1 MTGPGVSSPSQLDAR
16 IHDAIRRCW
25 GFETLRPLQREAIEA
40 GLSQTDSLVVMPT
53 GGGKSLCYQVPPL
66 LAQRLDV
73 VVSPL
78 ISLMKDQVDGLRA
91 CGYPAAAIHSHLTS
105 SERHAITQGLRRGEY
120 RLLLVS
126 PERLMK
132 GEFLELLEALDIGAF
147 AVDEAHCISHWG
159 HDFRPEYRR
168 LAMLKERFPGTSV
181 HAFTATA
188 TPRVRND
195 IIEQLRLDDP
205 NVLVGVFDRPNL
217 VYRVLPRTNAPLQVA
232 DVLRRHRN
240 EAAIV
245 YCMTRVQTE
254 KLAASLTG
262 QGIKAEAYHAGM
274 EAAARGRTQ
283 DAFASESLDVVVA
296 TVAFGMGID
305 RSNVR
310 CVVHATMPQS
320 VEHYQQET
328 GRAGRDGL
336 EAECV
341 LLYSGEDVF
350 RWRSIIER
358 NDDDEPTDE
367 HIRTARR
374 EILWHMQNL
383 CRGLECRH
391 RALSRYFGQPYER
404 DGCDA
409 CDVCLGEVQGMP
421 DSTVT
426 AQKILSCIARVGQS
440 FGIGHVV
447 RVLRGASAEQV
458 TRWEHDRVST
468 FGLLRDMSDRK
479 VTNLVYQLVDH
490 GLLERTEGDRPLVR
504 LNQRS
509 IEVLRG
515 ERQVQL
521 VDPEQG
527 SVRKTRAATESWEGV
542 DRELFER
549 LRALRRR
556 LAGERGVPAYVIFG
570 DATLRELAHLR
581 PTTLEVMADVRGVGS
596 KKLADLG
603 PVFTEAIRSFLAGR
617 DT

>member
-132 GEFLELLEALDIGAF
+132 EEFLELLEALDIGAF

-283 DAFASESLDVVVA
+283 DAFAGESQANRRYLYFARQADIEGYPDVGGLFRNTA
-296 TVAFGMGID
+296 EA
-305 RSNVR
+305 
-310 CVVHATMPQS
+310 
-320 VEHYQQET
+320 ET
-328 GRAGRDGL
+328 GHAHDHPDYLKRVGDPATDKPIGDTDQNLAAAVAGETYEYTEMYPGMAKSAREEGFDEISDWFETLAKAEKSHAGRFQGLLDGL
-336 EAECV
+336 
-341 LLYSGEDVF
+341 S
-350 RWRSIIER
+350 
-358 NDDDEPTDE
+358 
-367 HIRTARR
+367 
-374 EILWHMQNL
+374 
-383 CRGLECRH
+383 
-391 RALSRYFGQPYER
+391 
-404 DGCDA
+404 
-409 CDVCLGEVQGMP
+409 
-421 DSTVT
+421 
-426 AQKILSCIARVGQS
+426 
-440 FGIGHVV
+440 
-447 RVLRGASAEQV
+447 
-458 TRWEHDRVST
+458 
-468 FGLLRDMSDRK
+468 
-479 VTNLVYQLVDH
+479 
-490 GLLERTEGDRPLVR
+490 
-504 LNQRS
+504 
-509 IEVLRG
+509 
-515 ERQVQL
+515 
-521 VDPEQG
+521 
-527 SVRKTRAATESWEGV
+527 
-542 DRELFER
+542 
-549 LRALRRR
+549 
-556 LAGERGVPAYVIFG
+556 
-570 DATLRELAHLR
+570 
-581 PTTLEVMADVRGVGS
+581 
-596 KKLADLG
+596 
-603 PVFTEAIRSFLAGR
+603 
-617 DT
+617 